1 MNRPRCVIKI
11 GGSLIPE
18 YLGGIVDAV
27 ADGAAR
33 WRIVLVPGGG
43 RLVRVLR
50 DYRRQCPGLAPRA
63 LYECALLAM
72 RQHALLIRDLRG
84 FEIRDTFA
92 RLHHGCDEAVSV
104 FAPHPQQID
113 VEASREWDLEGAS
126 SDTLAAYCAVFT
138 DAMLIKLTDVDGIL
152 DGDPRTASRPALL
165 ATVSTGDLTAQTCI
179 DVGAPRIIEEHA
191 IQAWILNGHHPDR
204 LRRLL
209 SGQPVVGTRVL
220 PRHRG
225 VR

>member
-1 MNRPRCVIKI
+1 MTRPHCVIKI

-18 YLGGIVDAV
+18 YLRGIVDAV

-50 DYRRQCPGLAPRA
+50 DYRRQCPNVGPRA

-72 RQHALLIRDLRG
+72 RHHALLIRDLRG
-84 FEIRDTFA
+84 FEIRETFA
-92 RLHHGCDEAVSV
+92 RLLQGCDDAVSV
-104 FAPHPQQID
+104 FAPHPQE
-113 VEASREWDLEGAS
+113 VEFKACGEWDLEGAS

-138 DAMLIKLTDVDGIL
+138 NAMLIKLTDVDGIL
-152 DGDPRTASRPALL
+152 DGDPRTVLSPTLL
-165 ATVSTGDLTAQTCI
+165 ATVSTRDLTAQTCI
-179 DVGAPRIIEEHA
+179 DVGAPRIIEEHE
-191 IQAWILNGHHPDR
+191 IQTWILNGHHPDR

-209 SGQPVVGTRVL
+209 SGQPVVGTRLL
-220 PRHRG
+220 PRHRR
-225 VR
+225 VV